1 MRVPVLRSL
10 KTRARVRLSDAP
22 PMSAPPSLG
31 KGAWCC
37 DTDTE
42 ITPERECEVFEEIAT
57 EAFAFHGMPTVP
69 PRRNRTHVAAFFE
82 GRRFRVRVD
91 HDGDDVGTVLRRMW
105 DGGLGRDGRV
115 PRHGGAIRA
124 VPAPECLALFH
135 AGRPLDRTKTLEA
148 QGVPR
153 GCKTLACL
161 DTEKTKP
168 GPDSAY
174 WN

>member
-1 MRVPVLRSL
+1 
-10 KTRARVRLSDAP
+10 
-22 PMSAPPSLG
+22 MSAPPSLG

-42 ITPERECEVFEEIAT
+42 IPPERECEVFEEIAT

-105 DGGLGRDGRV
+105 DGGLGREGRV